1 MFSSQGYVC
10 HFHQVMQLYIHPG
23 LSRGRPHKKA
33 YMIVFKFRIGSKLEP
48 QKKSETAEKQG
59 LKKHCCWNERMRLN
73 YIHWSM
79 SLLHGGPR
87 CDPVQTSDIWCKHN
101 VSIYNEETFGSHISA
116 KHWTWNTTAWAVLD
130 FSARQMCLAWSETV
144 VLPSWNLT
152 TIYFSSIWFCSLSW
166 KLIPILSAR
175 CRFDG
180 GSTNKLTS
188 SQDRD
193 SHPSQTWPLG
203 NRTSRRTSRR
213 YLPQTHPPGLKTRP
227 RDLSQLPLPRTPWL
241 DPHPQMLK
249 DPLEE
254 PPSVAEPA
262 AIRVSEKEPCECFQ
276 QKIQNWSAIL
286 YIEYIA
292 LYNS

>member
-152 TIYFSSIWFCSLSW
+152 TNYFSSIWFCSSSW

-180 GSTNKLTS
+180 EARTNSHLVKIVTVTLRKLGLWAIELLVELLADTFPKLILLVWKLGREIFLNFPFPGHLGWIHTHRCWKILWKNLR
-188 SQDRD
+188 QWRNLRRLGFPKR
-193 SHPSQTWPLG
+193 SHVNASNKKYRIGPLFF
-203 NRTSRRTSRR
+203 T
-213 YLPQTHPPGLKTRP
+213 
-227 RDLSQLPLPRTPWL
+227 
-241 DPHPQMLK
+241 
-249 DPLEE
+249 
-254 PPSVAEPA
+254 
-262 AIRVSEKEPCECFQ
+262 
-276 QKIQNWSAIL
+276 
-286 YIEYIA
+286 
-292 LYNS
+292 